1 MGGMIA
7 FPPMNNTNIVISS
20 YGNAIAVGIEGSAEQ
35 IEMQF
40 NRFFNH
46 GAAGAFCTEEFSSKD
61 GSTGESYLHFTCDN
75 FAYFLSSEE
84 NMIKALLN
92 EMLMQCNMEGANNSM
107 FIGKKGGAMNTLLQN
122 AIESYK
128 NIKRENFMGYKPTEN
143 NVYQQLDGGAP
154 SWDAS
159 SVSLAESVLI

>member
-1 MGGMIA
+1 
-7 FPPMNNTNIVISS
+7 
-20 YGNAIAVGIEGSAEQ
+20 
-35 IEMQF
+35 
-40 NRFFNH
+40 
-46 GAAGAFCTEEFSSKD
+46 
-61 GSTGESYLHFTCDN
+61 
-75 FAYFLSSEE
+75 
-84 NMIKALLN
+84 MIKALLN

-107 FIGKKGGAMNTLLQN
+107 FIGKKGGAMDSLLQN

-143 NVYQQLDGGAP
+143 NIYQQLDGGAP